1 MQNNDPQFSVFF
13 GGIKTPNAKP
23 KENALLKRLV
33 EIYNCEYVV
42 NLSREILAE
51 KDPVK
56 QQLLKNELPYFT
68 PYGTFEIRQNAL
80 IEHHNANIIA
90 IDIDKLSA
98 ENVQYVKTV
107 LSLSM
112 GTMLCAVSPRGKGVK
127 ALISISDTI
136 PLQHHYETLKL
147 NVEHITSSLGLN
159 GFVIDVS
166 QFVLSQPLYI
176 AHDPEMFVNFDYTPL
191 PIKLIEYRK
200 PVFLDTPADV
210 FRLSDK
216 EKTKYL
222 APIDY
227 RIKRYFES
235 AVNGLLKSF
244 AFCVG
249 DARHPKII
257 RVQSIA
263 VWMHY
268 APQMV
273 DEVENRLLQGVIDM
287 YGGIEPAKASN
298 ALKSFK
304 KAWNDGLCRPQ
315 QNNTIEAILNDPK
328 YSTGFMSIKELKEQ
342 RP

>member
-1 MQNNDPQFSVFF
+1 MRNKLIRFSVFF
-13 GGIKTPNAKP
+13 GGIKTPSAKP
-23 KENALLKRLV
+23 KDNVLIDRLI
-33 EIYNCEYVV
+33 EIYNSEYVKQKTAE
-42 NLSREILAE
+42 LRAE

-56 QQLLKNELPYFT
+56 QQLLKSQLPYFT
-68 PYGTFEIRQNAL
+68 PYGTFEIRQKAF

-98 ENVQYVKTV
+98 EDVHYTKTI
-107 LSLSM
+107 LSLSL
-112 GTMLCAVSPRGKGVK
+112 GTLFCAVSPRGNGIK
-127 ALISISDTI
+127 ALILISDTI
-136 PLQHHYETLKL
+136 PLQHHYSTLKL
-147 NVEHITSSLGLN
+147 NLNNITSSLGLS
-159 GFVIDVS
+159 GFKIDVS
-166 QFVLSQPLYI
+166 QFVLSQPLFI
-176 AHDPEMFVNFDYTPL
+176 SHDAEMFVNFDCEPL
-191 PIKLIEYRK
+191 PIKLIEYK
-200 PVFLDTPADV
+200 EPVHLDTPAD
-210 FRLSDK
+210 FYLLSDK
-216 EKTKYL
+216 ERNKYL

-227 RIKRYFES
+227 RVKRYFEN
-235 AVNGLLKSF
+235 AVSGLLKSF

-249 DARHPKII
+249 DARHPQII

-268 APQMV
+268 APQIV

-287 YGGIEPAKASN
+287 YGGIEPATASN